1 MKATLRSLLAPSGVW
16 PLAVVL
22 AVGII
27 VVARLTTPAA
37 ATSKAVDNPLVYADG
52 ESVPKGR
59 WSAFCIDGVAYL
71 EIVPRTGTR
80 WCPSYART
88 GSSSAA
94 RRQEGSE
101 TWLRT
106 PTGTAW
112 PSMPTHRPK

>member
-1 MKATLRSLLAPSGVW
+1 MNAALRNLLAPSGVW

-71 EIVPRTGTR
+71 EIVSPYGHAVV
-80 WCPSYART
+80 PK
-88 GSSSAA
+88 
-94 RRQEGSE
+94 
-101 TWLRT
+101 LRKNGLVERCA
-106 PTGTAW
+106 PPGGE
-112 PSMPTHRPK
+112 